1 MASRARQSGPDIWPG
16 FVDALSALFIIVLF
30 VSIVFMGSQFFL
42 SNALVGRDRTITSLQ
57 VRINELSRLLGLEQE
72 KSATRQKT
80 IAQIAANLQ
89 ASLRARAASD
99 AALSRARGALAE
111 ERSARAALEKQRL
124 AIVGDLQTA
133 RQALAAAQKD
143 KDATSK
149 KLQQTEKALSTAE
162 AAAQKVRALQK
173 KLAAD
178 QTRIVGE
185 LEDIRRAAALLRKKR
200 TEIEA
205 ALKKSKAA
213 RKKLEEEKVII
224 VGQLKSVSLQRDQA
238 QKQKAETEQQRSI
251 VIIKLKKAEETLLK
265 QSSLKNK
272 SLAEIVIL
280 NRQIAALRRQ
290 LAAIQAILKAT
301 EEKINVKDVAIK
313 DLSTRLN
320 KALASRVQELERYRS
335 EFFGRLRKVLG
346 NRKDIKIVGDRFVF
360 QSEVLF
366 GSGSANLSDQ
376 GEDRLK
382 DLAKTLKSIIAKI
395 PSRVQWVLRVDG
407 HTDKRPIR
415 GRYESNWELSAAR
428 AISVVKYLI
437 DEGIPARRLVAAGFG
452 EQYPIVKGDTEQ
464 AYARNRRIEFKITQ
478 R

>member
-1 MASRARQSGPDIWPG
+1 MATRSRQSGPDIWPG

-30 VSIVFMGSQFFL
+30 VSMVFMGAQFFL
-42 SNALVGRDRTITSLQ
+42 SDALLGRDRTITRLQ
-57 VRINELSRLLGLEQE
+57 VRINELSRLLGLEQT
-72 KSATRQKT
+72 KAASQQKT
-80 IAQIAANLQ
+80 IAQIAADLQ
-89 ASLRARAASD
+89 ASLKARQASD
-99 AALSRARGALAE
+99 AALSRARTALGQ
-111 ERSARAALEKQRL
+111 ERDARAALEKQRL
-124 AIVGDLQTA
+124 VIVGDLESA
-133 RQALAAAQKD
+133 RRALASAQQD
-143 KDATSK
+143 KASTEEKLK
-149 KLQQTEKALSTAE
+149 KAEKALSAG
-162 AAAQKVRALQK
+162 QKDIQNARANQK

-178 QTRIVGE
+178 RARIVGE
-185 LEDIRRAAALLRKKR
+185 LEDIRKAAALLRKKR
-200 TEIEA
+200 TEINA
-205 ALKKSKAA
+205 ALKKSQAA
-213 RKKLEEEKVII
+213 RKKLAEEKVII
-224 VGQLKSVSLQRDQA
+224 VGQLKSVSLKRDKL
-238 QKQKAETEQQRSI
+238 QKQNEEIEKQRSI
-251 VIIKLKKAEETLLK
+251 VIIKLKKSEEALLK
-265 QSSLKNK
+265 QSGLKDK

-301 EEKINVKDVAIK
+301 EEKIKTKDLSIK

-382 DLAKTLKSIIAKI
+382 DLASTLKTIIAKI
-395 PSRVQWVLRVDG
+395 PARVQWVLRVDG

-437 DEGIPARRLVAAGFG
+437 EEGIPARRLVAAGFG
-452 EQYPIVKGDTEQ
+452 EQYPIAKGNTAQ